1 VDPTVTLSKL
11 PEPIPR
17 RLSAPLLQEKLRLL
31 PGLALSATLAT
42 VAIWAGSTGWLQA
55 HGMSALT
62 VAIVL
67 GILIGNTLYPSIA
80 ASSCAGVGFS
90 KQTLL
95 RAGVILYGLR
105 LTLHDIGQV
114 GFSGVLIDAIL
125 LSSTFALALVLGT
138 RLFGLDRQTALL
150 IGAGNAICGAAAVMA
165 TEPLL
170 RAKAEQVT
178 VAISTVVV
186 FGTLAIFLYPALYEL
201 NQHWHLLPSGSRAFG
216 IYIGSTIHEVAQVFA
231 AGRSISVDTANTAVI
246 TKMVRVMMLAPF
258 LIALSAW
265 LARKSVTGD
274 ETRSGACEPLSVGKQ
289 SVAAGHAAVEGNSD
303 AVGYSTVAVNSETA
317 RTTPAAGPTGGAG
330 PSAASGGSRRLTI
343 PWFAFAFIGMV
354 VFNSL
359 ALLPHAVVGTAI
371 DVDTF
376 LLAMAM
382 GALGLTTH
390 ISAIRRAGIKPLLL
404 GALLFVWLVGG
415 GALVNSLIGG

>member
-1 VDPTVTLSKL
+1 MARRVPVIKVPKAAMDPTLTLSKL
-11 PEPIPR
+11 AQPAPR
-17 RLSAPLLQEKLRLL
+17 RLSATFLWDKLHLV
-31 PGLALSATLAT
+31 PGLALSAALAA
-42 VAIWAGSTGWLQA
+42 VAIWLGTSGWLQA

-67 GILIGNTLYPSIA
+67 GIVLGNTLYPSIA
-80 ASSCAGVGFS
+80 ASSGAGVCFS

-114 GFSGVLIDAIL
+114 GFSGVLIDALL
-125 LSSTFALALVLGT
+125 LSSTFGLALILGT
-138 RLFGLDRQTALL
+138 RLFGMDRPTALL

-170 RAKAEQVT
+170 RAKAENVT

-186 FGTLAIFLYPALYEL
+186 FGTVAIFLYPALYQL
-201 NQHWHLLPSGSRAFG
+201 NEHWHLLPAGSRAFG
-216 IYIGSTIHEVAQVFA
+216 IYAGSTIHEVAQVFA
-231 AGRSISVDTANTAVI
+231 AGRSISVETANTAVI

-265 LARKSVTGD
+265 LARKNATADGAH
-274 ETRSGACEPLSVGKQ
+274 SGAGEHAGGP
-289 SVAAGHAAVEGNSD
+289 VA
-303 AVGYSTVAVNSETA
+303 
-317 RTTPAAGPTGGAG
+317 P
-330 PSAASGGSRRLTI
+330 RRVTI

-354 VFNSL
+354 MFNSL

-390 ISAIRRAGIKPLLL
+390 LSAIRRAGIKPLLL
-404 GALLFVWLVGG
+404 GGILFVWLVGG
-415 GALVNSLIGG
+415 GALINSLVGS

>member
-1 VDPTVTLSKL
+1 MDPAITLSKL
-11 PEPIPR
+11 AQPAPR
-17 RLSAPLLQEKLRLL
+17 RLSLPFLQGKLRLL
-31 PGLALSATLAT
+31 PGLALSAALAA
-42 VAIWAGSTGWLQA
+42 VAIWLGTSGWLQA

-67 GILIGNTLYPSIA
+67 GIVLGNTLYPLVA
-80 ASSCAGVGFS
+80 AHSCAGVGFS

-114 GFSGVLIDAIL
+114 GFTGVLIDALL
-125 LSSTFALALVLGT
+125 LSSTFVLALVLGT
-138 RLFGLDRQTALL
+138 RLFGLDRPTALL

-170 RAKAEQVT
+170 RAKAENVT

-201 NQHWHLLPSGSRAFG
+201 NQHWHLLPAGSRAFG
-216 IYIGSTIHEVAQVFA
+216 IYAGSTIHEVAQVFA

-265 LARKSVTGD
+265 LARKDAGVQSGD
-274 ETRSGACEPLSVGKQ
+274 A
-289 SVAAGHAAVEGNSD
+289 
-303 AVGYSTVAVNSETA
+303 
-317 RTTPAAGPTGGAG
+317 GAG
-330 PSAASGGSRRLTI
+330 DQAAAITGPRRVTI

-382 GALGLTTH
+382 GALGLTTQF
-390 ISAIRRAGIKPLLL
+390 SAIRRAGIKPLLL
-404 GALLFVWLVGG
+404 GAVLFVWLVCG
-415 GALVNSLIGG
+415 GALINSLLGA

>member
-1 VDPTVTLSKL
+1 MDIIKKL
-11 PEPIPR
+11 PY
-17 RLSAPLLQEKLRLL
+17 PLI
-31 PGLALSATLAT
+31 PGLLLSGAL
-42 VAIWAGSTGWLQA
+42 AIIAIRLGGLGWLQA

-67 GILIGNTLYPSIA
+67 GILLGNTIYPTIA
-80 ASSCAGVGFS
+80 AGSTAGVLFS

-105 LTLHDIGQV
+105 LTLHDIGEV
-114 GFSGVLIDAIL
+114 GATGVLIDAVL
-125 LSSTFALALVLGT
+125 LSSTFALAYFLGT
-138 RLFGLDRQTALL
+138 RVFGLDRQTSML

-170 RAKAEQVT
+170 RAKAEKVT
-178 VAISTVVV
+178 VAVSTVVV

-201 NQHWHLLPSGSRAFG
+201 NQHWQWLPTGTQTFG
-216 IYIGSTIHEVAQVFA
+216 IYAGSTIHEVAQVFA
-231 AGRSISVDTANTAVI
+231 AARSISADTANTAVI

-258 LIALSAW
+258 LIALSGW
-265 LARKSVTGD
+265 VARD
-274 ETRSGACEPLSVGKQ
+274 EAKQ
-289 SVAAGHAAVEGNSD
+289 EAAAA
-303 AVGYSTVAVNSETA
+303 
-317 RTTPAAGPTGGAG
+317 PAP
-330 PSAASGGSRRLTI
+330 RKLTI

-359 ALLPHAVVGTAI
+359 ALLPKAAVATAV

-382 GALGLTTH
+382 GSLGLTTH
-390 ISAIRRAGIKPLLL
+390 LSAIRRAGMKPLLL
-404 GALLFVWLVGG
+404 GGVLFVWLVGG
-415 GALVNSLIGG
+415 GALINAVVEHWMH

>member
-1 VDPTVTLSKL
+1 M
-11 PEPIPR
+11 
-17 RLSAPLLQEKLRLL
+17 L
-31 PGLALSATLAT
+31 PGLLLSAALAAL
-42 VAIWAGSTGWLQA
+42 AIHLGAIGWLQS

-67 GILIGNTLYPSIA
+67 GIFLGNTVYPRIA
-80 ASSCAGVGFS
+80 TTSGAGVAFS

-114 GFSGVLIDAIL
+114 GTTAVLIDALL
-125 LSSTFALALVLGT
+125 LSSTFAIAYFLGT
-138 RLFGLDRQTALL
+138 RVFGLDRSTSLL

-165 TEPLL
+165 TEPLVK
-170 RAKAEQVT
+170 AKSEQVT

-186 FGTLAIFLYPALYEL
+186 FGTVAIFLYPALYEL
-201 NQHWHLLPSGSRAFG
+201 NLHWQLLPAGSQAFG
-216 IYIGSTIHEVAQVFA
+216 IYAGSTIHEVAQVFA
-231 AGRSISVDTANTAVI
+231 AGRSISAETANTAVI

-265 LARKSVTGD
+265 LARDTATG
-274 ETRSGACEPLSVGKQ
+274 A
-289 SVAAGHAAVEGNSD
+289 
-303 AVGYSTVAVNSETA
+303 
-317 RTTPAAGPTGGAG
+317 TTEK
-330 PSAASGGSRRLTI
+330 RKLNL
-343 PWFAFAFIGMV
+343 PWFAFAFVGV
-354 VFNSL
+354 VVLNSVVS
-359 ALLPHAVVGTAI
+359 LPHAFVATAI

-390 ISAIRRAGIKPLLL
+390 VSAIRRAGIKPLLL
-404 GALLFVWLVGG
+404 GGLLFAW
-415 GALVNSLIGG
+415 LIGGGVLINSVVSSWMH

>member
-1 VDPTVTLSKL
+1 MEPTITINELSQ
-11 PEPIPR
+11 PASGRVSQSPWR
-17 RLSAPLLQEKLRLL
+17 EKLRLL
-31 PGLALSATLAT
+31 PGLALSAALAA
-42 VAIWAGSTGWLQA
+42 VSIRLGASGWLQA

-67 GILIGNTLYPSIA
+67 GIVLGNTIYPSIA
-80 ASSCAGVGFS
+80 ASSGAGVGFS

-114 GFSGVLIDAIL
+114 GFSGVLIDALL
-125 LSSTFALALVLGT
+125 LSSTFALALILGT
-138 RLFGLDRQTALL
+138 RLFGLDRPTALL

-165 TEPLL
+165 MEPLL

-186 FGTLAIFLYPALYEL
+186 FGTVAIFLYPALYEL
-201 NQHWHLLPSGSRAFG
+201 NQHWQWLPTGSRAFG
-216 IYIGSTIHEVAQVFA
+216 IYAGSTIHEVAQVFA
-231 AGRSISVDTANTAVI
+231 AGRSISVETANTAVI

-265 LARKSVTGD
+265 LARKSAVANGANG
-274 ETRSGACEPLSVGKQ
+274 EPVVASSGVG
-289 SVAAGHAAVEGNSD
+289 SL
-303 AVGYSTVAVNSETA
+303 
-317 RTTPAAGPTGGAG
+317 
-330 PSAASGGSRRLTI
+330 RRVTI

-390 ISAIRRAGIKPLLL
+390 LSAIRRAGIKPLLL
-404 GALLFVWLVGG
+404 GALLFVWLVAG
-415 GALVNSLIGG
+415 GALINGLLGS

>member
-1 VDPTVTLSKL
+1 VDPTITLSK
-11 PEPIPR
+11 PPHPAPR
-17 RLSAPLLQEKLRLL
+17 RLPLSFLWDKLQLL
-31 PGLALSATLAT
+31 PGLALSGVLAA
-42 VAIWAGSTGWLQA
+42 VAIRLGATGWLQA

-67 GILIGNTLYPSIA
+67 GILLGNTLYPSIA
-80 ASSCAGVGFS
+80 VSSGAGVGFS

-114 GFSGVLIDAIL
+114 GFSGVLIDALL
-125 LSSTFALALVLGT
+125 LSSTFALALILGT
-138 RLFGLDRQTALL
+138 RLFGLDRPTALL

-170 RAKAEQVT
+170 RAKAEHVT

-186 FGTLAIFLYPALYEL
+186 FGTAAIFLYPALYQL
-201 NQHWHLLPSGSRAFG
+201 NQHWHLLPAGSRAFG
-216 IYIGSTIHEVAQVFA
+216 IYAGSTIHEVAQVFA
-231 AGRSISVDTANTAVI
+231 AGRSISAETANTAVI

-258 LIALSAW
+258 LIGLSAW
-265 LARKSVTGD
+265 LARKSAG
-274 ETRSGACEPLSVGKQ
+274 SVGGHAGVDGQ
-289 SVAAGHAAVEGNSD
+289 PAGVGGPASAAGH
-303 AVGYSTVAVNSETA
+303 
-317 RTTPAAGPTGGAG
+317 PAAG
-330 PSAASGGSRRLTI
+330 GSSPRRVTI

-354 VFNSL
+354 AFNSL

-390 ISAIRRAGIKPLLL
+390 VSAIRRAGIKPLLL
-404 GALLFVWLVGG
+404 GALLFVWLVAG
-415 GALVNSLIGG
+415 GALINSLFGS

>member
-1 VDPTVTLSKL
+1 VNTSIALREAAS
-11 PEPIPR
+11 R
-17 RLSAPLLQEKLRLL
+17 RLL
-31 PGLALSATLAT
+31 PGLVLSAALAAIAIRLGT
-42 VAIWAGSTGWLQA
+42 VGWLQD

-67 GILIGNTLYPSIA
+67 GIVLGNTVYPYVA
-80 ASSCAGVGFS
+80 ADGGAGVALS

-114 GFSGVLIDAIL
+114 GLEGVLIDALL
-125 LSSTFALALVLGT
+125 LSSTFVLAHLLGT
-138 RLFGLDRQTALL
+138 RLFGLDRDTSML
-150 IGAGNAICGAAAVMA
+150 IGAGNAICGAAAIMA

-186 FGTLAIFLYPALYEL
+186 FGTLAIFVYPALYEL
-201 NQHWHLLPSGSRAFG
+201 NLHWQLLPAGTRSFG
-216 IYIGSTIHEVAQVFA
+216 IYAGSTIHEVAQVVA
-231 AGRSISVDTANTAVI
+231 AGRSIGAQAANTAVI

-258 LIALSAW
+258 LIGLSGW
-265 LARKSVTGD
+265 LAR
-274 ETRSGACEPLSVGKQ
+274 R
-289 SVAAGHAAVEGNSD
+289 
-303 AVGYSTVAVNSETA
+303 TVH
-317 RTTPAAGPTGGAG
+317 
-330 PSAASGGSRRLTI
+330 SAAASDKMEAARKLTI
-343 PWFAFAFIGMV
+343 PWFAFAFVGV
-354 VFNSL
+354 VIFNSL
-359 ALLPHAVVGTAI
+359 ALLPAPVVAAAI

-390 ISAIRRAGIKPLLL
+390 LSAIRRAGCKPLLL
-404 GALLFVWLVGG
+404 GGVLFVWLVGG
-415 GALVNSLIGG
+415 GALINGLVTSWMR

>member
-1 VDPTVTLSKL
+1 VDPTVTLSK
-11 PEPIPR
+11 PPHPAPR
-17 RLSAPLLQEKLRLL
+17 RLTRSFLRDKLQLL
-31 PGLALSATLAT
+31 PGLALSAVLAA
-42 VAIWAGSTGWLQA
+42 VAIRLGATGWLQA

-67 GILIGNTLYPSIA
+67 GILLGNTLYPSIA
-80 ASSCAGVGFS
+80 VSSGAGVGFS

-114 GFSGVLIDAIL
+114 GFSGVLIDALL
-125 LSSTFALALVLGT
+125 LSSTFALALILGT
-138 RLFGLDRQTALL
+138 RLFGLDRPTALL

-186 FGTLAIFLYPALYEL
+186 FGTAAIFLYPALYEL
-201 NQHWHLLPSGSRAFG
+201 NQHWHLLPAGSRAFG
-216 IYIGSTIHEVAQVFA
+216 IYAGSTIHEVAQVFA
-231 AGRSISVDTANTAVI
+231 AGRSISAETANTAVI

-258 LIALSAW
+258 LIGLSAW
-265 LARKSVTGD
+265 LARKSAG
-274 ETRSGACEPLSVGKQ
+274 SVGGHA
-289 SVAAGHAAVEGNSD
+289 SADADGHPAAAG
-303 AVGYSTVAVNSETA
+303 
-317 RTTPAAGPTGGAG
+317 
-330 PSAASGGSRRLTI
+330 ASPRRVTI
-343 PWFAFAFIGMV
+343 PWFAFAFIGVV

-359 ALLPHAVVGTAI
+359 ALLPHVVVGAAI
-371 DVDTF
+371 DLDTF

-390 ISAIRRAGIKPLLL
+390 VSAIRRAGIKPLLL
-404 GALLFVWLVGG
+404 GALLFIWLVAG
-415 GALVNSLIGG
+415 GALINSLFGS

>member
-1 VDPTVTLSKL
+1 MDPAITLSKL
-11 PEPIPR
+11 AQPAPPR
-17 RLSAPLLQEKLRLL
+17 LALPFLQGKLRLL
-31 PGLALSATLAT
+31 PGLALSAALAA
-42 VAIWAGSTGWLQA
+42 VAIWLGTSGWLQA

-67 GILIGNTLYPSIA
+67 GIVLGNTLYPLVA
-80 ASSCAGVGFS
+80 ARSGAGVGFS

-114 GFSGVLIDAIL
+114 GFSGVLIDALL
-125 LSSTFALALVLGT
+125 LSSTFGLALVLGT
-138 RLFGLDRQTALL
+138 RLFGLDRPTALL

-170 RAKAEQVT
+170 RAKAEHVT

-201 NQHWHLLPSGSRAFG
+201 NQHWHLLPAGSRAFG
-216 IYIGSTIHEVAQVFA
+216 IYAGSTIHEVAQVVA

-265 LARKSVTGD
+265 LARKD
-274 ETRSGACEPLSVGKQ
+274 
-289 SVAAGHAAVEGNSD
+289 AGVPSD
-303 AVGYSTVAVNSETA
+303 SN
-317 RTTPAAGPTGGAG
+317 RAAGP
-330 PSAASGGSRRLTI
+330 RRVTI

-382 GALGLTTH
+382 GALGLTTQF
-390 ISAIRRAGIKPLLL
+390 SAIRRAGIKPLLL
-404 GALLFVWLVGG
+404 GAVLFVWLVCG
-415 GALVNSLIGG
+415 GALINSLLGA

>member
-1 VDPTVTLSKL
+1 MDPAITLSKL
-11 PEPIPR
+11 APPAPR
-17 RLSAPLLQEKLRLL
+17 RLFLPFLQGKLRLL
-31 PGLALSATLAT
+31 PGLALSAALAA
-42 VAIWAGSTGWLQA
+42 VAIWLGTSGWLQA

-67 GILIGNTLYPSIA
+67 GIVLGNTLYPLVA
-80 ASSCAGVGFS
+80 AHSCAGVGFS

-114 GFSGVLIDAIL
+114 GFTGVLIDALL
-125 LSSTFALALVLGT
+125 LSSTFGLALVLGT
-138 RLFGLDRQTALL
+138 RLFGLDRPTALL

-170 RAKAEQVT
+170 RAKAENVT

-201 NQHWHLLPSGSRAFG
+201 NQHWHLLPAGSRAFG
-216 IYIGSTIHEVAQVFA
+216 IYAGSTIHEVAQVFA

-265 LARKSVTGD
+265 LARKDAGVQSGD
-274 ETRSGACEPLSVGKQ
+274 T
-289 SVAAGHAAVEGNSD
+289 
-303 AVGYSTVAVNSETA
+303 
-317 RTTPAAGPTGGAG
+317 GAG
-330 PSAASGGSRRLTI
+330 DQAAAITGPRRVTI

-382 GALGLTTH
+382 GALGLTTQF
-390 ISAIRRAGIKPLLL
+390 SAIRRAGIKPLLL
-404 GALLFVWLVGG
+404 GAVLFVWLVCG
-415 GALVNSLIGG
+415 GALINSLLGA

>member
-1 VDPTVTLSKL
+1 
-11 PEPIPR
+11 
-17 RLSAPLLQEKLRLL
+17 
-31 PGLALSATLAT
+31 
-42 VAIWAGSTGWLQA
+42 
-55 HGMSALT
+55 MSALT

-67 GILIGNTLYPSIA
+67 GIVLGNTIYPFVA
-80 ASSCAGVGFS
+80 ASSGAGVGFS

-114 GFSGVLIDAIL
+114 GFSGVLIDAVL
-125 LSSTFALALVLGT
+125 LSSTFALALILGT
-138 RLFGLDRQTALL
+138 RLFGLDRPTALL

-186 FGTLAIFLYPALYEL
+186 FGTVAIFLYPALYEL
-201 NQHWHLLPSGSRAFG
+201 NQHWQWLPTGSRAFG
-216 IYIGSTIHEVAQVFA
+216 IYAGSTIHEVAQVFA
-231 AGRSISVDTANTAVI
+231 AGRSISVETANTAVI

-265 LARKSVTGD
+265 LARKN
-274 ETRSGACEPLSVGKQ
+274 A
-289 SVAAGHAAVEGNSD
+289 
-303 AVGYSTVAVNSETA
+303 
-317 RTTPAAGPTGGAG
+317 AAGPVDNGANGQPTVPGSGVASSGVGG
-330 PSAASGGSRRLTI
+330 PRRVTI

-382 GALGLTTH
+382 GALGLTTQLA
-390 ISAIRRAGIKPLLL
+390 AIRRAGVKPLLL
-404 GALLFVWLVGG
+404 GALLFVWLVAG
-415 GALVNSLIGG
+415 GALINGLFGS

>member
-1 VDPTVTLSKL
+1 VEPTITLNKL
-11 PEPIPR
+11 SQPAPG
-17 RLSAPLLQEKLRLL
+17 RLSFPSWREKLRLL
-31 PGLALSATLAT
+31 PGLALSAALAA
-42 VAIWAGSTGWLQA
+42 VSIRLGASGWLQA

-67 GILIGNTLYPSIA
+67 GIVLGNTIYPSIA
-80 ASSCAGVGFS
+80 ASSGAGVGFS

-105 LTLHDIGQV
+105 LTLHDLGQV
-114 GFSGVLIDAIL
+114 GFSGVLIDALL
-125 LSSTFALALVLGT
+125 LSSTFALALILGT
-138 RLFGLDRQTALL
+138 RLFGLDRPTALL

-186 FGTLAIFLYPALYEL
+186 FGTVAIFLYPALYHL
-201 NQHWHLLPSGSRAFG
+201 NQHWQLLPTGSRAFG
-216 IYIGSTIHEVAQVFA
+216 IYAGSTIHEVAQVFA
-231 AGRSISVDTANTAVI
+231 AGRSISVETANTAVI

-265 LARKSVTGD
+265 LARKSAAANGANGQHVVA
-274 ETRSGACEPLSVGKQ
+274 SGA
-289 SVAAGHAAVEGNSD
+289 AGS
-303 AVGYSTVAVNSETA
+303 
-317 RTTPAAGPTGGAG
+317 P
-330 PSAASGGSRRLTI
+330 RRVTI

-359 ALLPHAVVGTAI
+359 ALLPRAVVGTAI

-390 ISAIRRAGIKPLLL
+390 LSAIRRAGIKPLLL
-404 GALLFVWLVGG
+404 GALLFVWLVAG
-415 GALVNSLIGG
+415 GALINGLFGS